1 MLRDVRSNVTD
12 GLLGFAT
19 ATGDGLHIKIG
30 VSPSVTEKPIT
41 ILGSMGASTIKSK
54 LGLSPLADAV
64 MDAVQGGA
72 ARVFC
77 IPVAASTAG
86 TIGEVTKTGDGGG
99 SVTVQGSPNNA
110 YALTVRFTAQG
121 GLNTA
126 AFVYS
131 IDGDN
136 FSDEITVPV
145 TGSYEIEG
153 TGLTIKFTEA
163 SSPDQKPSSFLVR
176 DTYTIK
182 TTAPSMT
189 NGDVLG
195 AIEKIKSF
203 SEEFE
208 FVHIVGESTV
218 ELWEAVSE
226 AQKELMTVCHKPC
239 FFLMEAAYPADEADG
254 DLSDWALKMEADRKR
269 IKNSDIQV
277 CAAWGRLVRLDGTT
291 QIVNLAGLA
300 SGRYAMTKVSVSI
313 GKTKDEDALGFP
325 KTKLLELVPIGY
337 DSTVIE
343 LLDVAGYMTFREYD
357 GLDDI
362 FVYHTKMMCK
372 DGSDFR
378 YGIYKDYYSDLSDME
393 FGEMFSAGISDA
405 VRAFKTSGSG
415 MAQAIQNLGASA
427 TTAQVPLEEQLSVL
441 GMLQATMGGA
451 EAGTKYKAFLRS
463 ATKGGEAL
471 GLKFTDA
478 NNQLL
483 SMPEILDILRGK
495 FGETMDAAEKME
507 LQKAFGDTEA
517 VALIDL
523 MYNKVGDLQDNIV
536 NMYGSLGKGVS
547 VTEQMASAI
556 QETEPERFERLKQR
570 IHNVTES
577 IGNSLLPTVNDLMSK
592 GEGVLTKVGSWIEKN
607 QELVKVI
614 MLIVLAVGGFLA
626 VGGTLIALISGV
638 GLVVTKTVGAFKIL
652 KGGFAL
658 ARGALTPLI
667 SSVWSFTA
675 ALLANPV
682 TWVVIGIVALIAAL
696 VLLYNKC
703 EWFRNAVNSVIN
715 FFKETLTAVG
725 LVAKS
730 VFKGIGNVIGSVM
743 DAAKA
748 TVSEKLSNIKTAYEE
763 HGGGISGVAAAAM
776 EAVKGWYTAGYTF
789 IDNLTGGKLSEIRG
803 KFSTAMS
810 NIVQGISQKFT
821 DARTAFSN
829 GLNNIK
835 NAASGAVTWFFESGK
850 RIVSTFAN
858 GIKSAFSSAV
868 EAVKGGLQKIR
879 NLLPFSDAKE
889 GPLSTLTLS
898 GQRTMTTYA
907 HGLTLAGD
915 APAAAMNKSLQQ
927 VQGALD
933 REPEK
938 KIDLG
943 GGKKD
948 KDESSDEGGSGKGK
962 QVIIHKLL
970 VPVDLKKIKDLQQL
984 LALLQEVE
992 DYAAANEDG
1001 EPGDDEDAAPAPA

>member
-99 SVTVQGSPNNA
+99 S
-110 YALTVRFTAQG
+110 
-121 GLNTA
+121 
-126 AFVYS
+126 
-131 IDGDN
+131 
-136 FSDEITVPV
+136 DEITVPV

-176 DTYTIK
+176 DTYTLK

-378 YGIYKDYYSDLSDME
+378 YAEDVRVKNKIIRETRKKALQFKNDDIDLEDIQ
-393 FGEMFSAGISDA
+393 GELDARAKFIS
-405 VRAFKTSGSG
+405 
-415 MAQAIQNLGASA
+415 
-427 TTAQVPLEEQLSVL
+427 VPLDRMVEDKEISSYETTVDESCYDTFLEDETMSVIIRYLSRGYIREVVIDI
-441 GMLQATMGGA
+441 G
-451 EAGTKYKAFLRS
+451 RS
-463 ATKGGEAL
+463 A
-471 GLKFTDA
+471 
-478 NNQLL
+478 L
-483 SMPEILDILRGK
+483 S
-495 FGETMDAAEKME
+495 
-507 LQKAFGDTEA
+507 
-517 VALIDL
+517 
-523 MYNKVGDLQDNIV
+523 
-536 NMYGSLGKGVS
+536 
-547 VTEQMASAI
+547 
-556 QETEPERFERLKQR
+556 
-570 IHNVTES
+570 
-577 IGNSLLPTVNDLMSK
+577 
-592 GEGVLTKVGSWIEKN
+592 
-607 QELVKVI
+607 
-614 MLIVLAVGGFLA
+614 
-626 VGGTLIALISGV
+626 
-638 GLVVTKTVGAFKIL
+638 
-652 KGGFAL
+652 
-658 ARGALTPLI
+658 
-667 SSVWSFTA
+667 
-675 ALLANPV
+675 
-682 TWVVIGIVALIAAL
+682 
-696 VLLYNKC
+696 
-703 EWFRNAVNSVIN
+703 
-715 FFKETLTAVG
+715 
-725 LVAKS
+725 
-730 VFKGIGNVIGSVM
+730 
-743 DAAKA
+743 
-748 TVSEKLSNIKTAYEE
+748 SN
-763 HGGGISGVAAAAM
+763 
-776 EAVKGWYTAGYTF
+776 
-789 IDNLTGGKLSEIRG
+789 
-803 KFSTAMS
+803 
-810 NIVQGISQKFT
+810 
-821 DARTAFSN
+821 
-829 GLNNIK
+829 
-835 NAASGAVTWFFESGK
+835 
-850 RIVSTFAN
+850 
-858 GIKSAFSSAV
+858 
-868 EAVKGGLQKIR
+868 
-879 NLLPFSDAKE
+879 
-889 GPLSTLTLS
+889 
-898 GQRTMTTYA
+898 
-907 HGLTLAGD
+907 
-915 APAAAMNKSLQQ
+915 
-927 VQGALD
+927 
-933 REPEK
+933 
-938 KIDLG
+938 
-943 GGKKD
+943 
-948 KDESSDEGGSGKGK
+948 
-962 QVIIHKLL
+962 
-970 VPVDLKKIKDLQQL
+970 
-984 LALLQEVE
+984 
-992 DYAAANEDG
+992 
-1001 EPGDDEDAAPAPA
+1001 

>member
-99 SVTVQGSPNNA
+99 SVTVQGSPNN
-110 YALTVRFTAQG
+110 
-121 GLNTA
+121 
-126 AFVYS
+126 
-131 IDGDN
+131 
-136 FSDEITVPV
+136 
-145 TGSYEIEG
+145 EIEG

-176 DTYTIK
+176 DTYTLK

-378 YGIYKDYYSDLSDME
+378 YAEDVRVKNKIIRETRKKALQFKNDDIDLEDIQ
-393 FGEMFSAGISDA
+393 GELDARAKFIS
-405 VRAFKTSGSG
+405 
-415 MAQAIQNLGASA
+415 
-427 TTAQVPLEEQLSVL
+427 VPLDRMVEDKEISSYETTVDESCYDTFLEDETMSVIIRYLSRGYIREVVIDI
-441 GMLQATMGGA
+441 G
-451 EAGTKYKAFLRS
+451 RS
-463 ATKGGEAL
+463 A
-471 GLKFTDA
+471 
-478 NNQLL
+478 L
-483 SMPEILDILRGK
+483 S
-495 FGETMDAAEKME
+495 
-507 LQKAFGDTEA
+507 
-517 VALIDL
+517 
-523 MYNKVGDLQDNIV
+523 
-536 NMYGSLGKGVS
+536 
-547 VTEQMASAI
+547 
-556 QETEPERFERLKQR
+556 
-570 IHNVTES
+570 
-577 IGNSLLPTVNDLMSK
+577 
-592 GEGVLTKVGSWIEKN
+592 
-607 QELVKVI
+607 
-614 MLIVLAVGGFLA
+614 
-626 VGGTLIALISGV
+626 
-638 GLVVTKTVGAFKIL
+638 
-652 KGGFAL
+652 
-658 ARGALTPLI
+658 
-667 SSVWSFTA
+667 
-675 ALLANPV
+675 
-682 TWVVIGIVALIAAL
+682 
-696 VLLYNKC
+696 
-703 EWFRNAVNSVIN
+703 
-715 FFKETLTAVG
+715 
-725 LVAKS
+725 
-730 VFKGIGNVIGSVM
+730 
-743 DAAKA
+743 
-748 TVSEKLSNIKTAYEE
+748 SN
-763 HGGGISGVAAAAM
+763 
-776 EAVKGWYTAGYTF
+776 
-789 IDNLTGGKLSEIRG
+789 
-803 KFSTAMS
+803 
-810 NIVQGISQKFT
+810 
-821 DARTAFSN
+821 
-829 GLNNIK
+829 
-835 NAASGAVTWFFESGK
+835 
-850 RIVSTFAN
+850 
-858 GIKSAFSSAV
+858 
-868 EAVKGGLQKIR
+868 
-879 NLLPFSDAKE
+879 
-889 GPLSTLTLS
+889 
-898 GQRTMTTYA
+898 
-907 HGLTLAGD
+907 
-915 APAAAMNKSLQQ
+915 
-927 VQGALD
+927 
-933 REPEK
+933 
-938 KIDLG
+938 
-943 GGKKD
+943 
-948 KDESSDEGGSGKGK
+948 
-962 QVIIHKLL
+962 
-970 VPVDLKKIKDLQQL
+970 
-984 LALLQEVE
+984 
-992 DYAAANEDG
+992 
-1001 EPGDDEDAAPAPA
+1001 

>member
-86 TIGEVTKTGDGGG
+86 TIGEVTKTGGGGGG

-153 TGLTIKFTEA
+153 TGLTIKFAEA
-163 SSPDQKPSSFLVR
+163 SLPDQKPSSFLVR
-176 DTYTIK
+176 DTYTLK

-203 SEEFE
+203 NEEFE
-208 FVHIVGESTV
+208 FVHIVGGSTV

-378 YGIYKDYYSDLSDME
+378 YAEDVRVKNKIIRETRKKALQFKNDDIDLEDIQ
-393 FGEMFSAGISDA
+393 GELDARAKFIS
-405 VRAFKTSGSG
+405 
-415 MAQAIQNLGASA
+415 
-427 TTAQVPLEEQLSVL
+427 VPLDRMVEDKEISSYETTVDESCYDTFLEDETMSVIIRYLSRGYIREVVIDI
-441 GMLQATMGGA
+441 G
-451 EAGTKYKAFLRS
+451 RS
-463 ATKGGEAL
+463 A
-471 GLKFTDA
+471 
-478 NNQLL
+478 L
-483 SMPEILDILRGK
+483 S
-495 FGETMDAAEKME
+495 
-507 LQKAFGDTEA
+507 
-517 VALIDL
+517 
-523 MYNKVGDLQDNIV
+523 
-536 NMYGSLGKGVS
+536 
-547 VTEQMASAI
+547 
-556 QETEPERFERLKQR
+556 
-570 IHNVTES
+570 
-577 IGNSLLPTVNDLMSK
+577 
-592 GEGVLTKVGSWIEKN
+592 
-607 QELVKVI
+607 
-614 MLIVLAVGGFLA
+614 
-626 VGGTLIALISGV
+626 
-638 GLVVTKTVGAFKIL
+638 
-652 KGGFAL
+652 
-658 ARGALTPLI
+658 
-667 SSVWSFTA
+667 
-675 ALLANPV
+675 
-682 TWVVIGIVALIAAL
+682 
-696 VLLYNKC
+696 
-703 EWFRNAVNSVIN
+703 
-715 FFKETLTAVG
+715 
-725 LVAKS
+725 
-730 VFKGIGNVIGSVM
+730 
-743 DAAKA
+743 
-748 TVSEKLSNIKTAYEE
+748 SN
-763 HGGGISGVAAAAM
+763 
-776 EAVKGWYTAGYTF
+776 
-789 IDNLTGGKLSEIRG
+789 
-803 KFSTAMS
+803 
-810 NIVQGISQKFT
+810 
-821 DARTAFSN
+821 
-829 GLNNIK
+829 
-835 NAASGAVTWFFESGK
+835 
-850 RIVSTFAN
+850 
-858 GIKSAFSSAV
+858 
-868 EAVKGGLQKIR
+868 
-879 NLLPFSDAKE
+879 
-889 GPLSTLTLS
+889 
-898 GQRTMTTYA
+898 
-907 HGLTLAGD
+907 
-915 APAAAMNKSLQQ
+915 
-927 VQGALD
+927 
-933 REPEK
+933 
-938 KIDLG
+938 
-943 GGKKD
+943 
-948 KDESSDEGGSGKGK
+948 
-962 QVIIHKLL
+962 
-970 VPVDLKKIKDLQQL
+970 
-984 LALLQEVE
+984 
-992 DYAAANEDG
+992 
-1001 EPGDDEDAAPAPA
+1001 

>member
-1 MLRDVRSNVTD
+1 MKDPILEVNNLRVSFRTYNGKVQAVRGIDFKLFEGETLAIVGESGSGKSVTTKAI
-12 GLLGFAT
+12 LGILPKNSIIEEGEILYK
-19 ATGDGLHIKIG
+19 GDDLTKYKEKDFYKIRGKEISLIFQDPLSALNPIMKIG
-30 VSPSVTEKPIT
+30 KQITEALVLREHMTKEQAKKRAIELMGKPASELKIVVCH
-41 ILGSMGASTIKSK
+41 LGNGSSLSAVADGKCQDTSM
-54 LGLSPLADAV
+54 GLSPLADAV

-153 TGLTIKFTEA
+153 TGLTIKFAEA

-176 DTYTIK
+176 DTYTLK

-203 SEEFE
+203 NEEFE

-378 YGIYKDYYSDLSDME
+378 YAEDVRVKNKIIRETRKKALQFKNDDIDLEDIQ
-393 FGEMFSAGISDA
+393 GELDARAKFIS
-405 VRAFKTSGSG
+405 
-415 MAQAIQNLGASA
+415 
-427 TTAQVPLEEQLSVL
+427 VPLDRMVEDKEISSYETTVDESCYDTFLEDETMSVIIRYLSRGYIREVVIDI
-441 GMLQATMGGA
+441 G
-451 EAGTKYKAFLRS
+451 RS
-463 ATKGGEAL
+463 A
-471 GLKFTDA
+471 
-478 NNQLL
+478 L
-483 SMPEILDILRGK
+483 S
-495 FGETMDAAEKME
+495 
-507 LQKAFGDTEA
+507 
-517 VALIDL
+517 
-523 MYNKVGDLQDNIV
+523 
-536 NMYGSLGKGVS
+536 
-547 VTEQMASAI
+547 
-556 QETEPERFERLKQR
+556 
-570 IHNVTES
+570 
-577 IGNSLLPTVNDLMSK
+577 
-592 GEGVLTKVGSWIEKN
+592 
-607 QELVKVI
+607 
-614 MLIVLAVGGFLA
+614 
-626 VGGTLIALISGV
+626 
-638 GLVVTKTVGAFKIL
+638 
-652 KGGFAL
+652 
-658 ARGALTPLI
+658 
-667 SSVWSFTA
+667 
-675 ALLANPV
+675 
-682 TWVVIGIVALIAAL
+682 
-696 VLLYNKC
+696 
-703 EWFRNAVNSVIN
+703 
-715 FFKETLTAVG
+715 
-725 LVAKS
+725 
-730 VFKGIGNVIGSVM
+730 
-743 DAAKA
+743 
-748 TVSEKLSNIKTAYEE
+748 SN
-763 HGGGISGVAAAAM
+763 
-776 EAVKGWYTAGYTF
+776 
-789 IDNLTGGKLSEIRG
+789 
-803 KFSTAMS
+803 
-810 NIVQGISQKFT
+810 
-821 DARTAFSN
+821 
-829 GLNNIK
+829 
-835 NAASGAVTWFFESGK
+835 
-850 RIVSTFAN
+850 
-858 GIKSAFSSAV
+858 
-868 EAVKGGLQKIR
+868 
-879 NLLPFSDAKE
+879 
-889 GPLSTLTLS
+889 
-898 GQRTMTTYA
+898 
-907 HGLTLAGD
+907 
-915 APAAAMNKSLQQ
+915 
-927 VQGALD
+927 
-933 REPEK
+933 
-938 KIDLG
+938 
-943 GGKKD
+943 
-948 KDESSDEGGSGKGK
+948 
-962 QVIIHKLL
+962 
-970 VPVDLKKIKDLQQL
+970 
-984 LALLQEVE
+984 
-992 DYAAANEDG
+992 
-1001 EPGDDEDAAPAPA
+1001 